1 MEITPRELR
10 DLEIHSEIRGYN
22 RDEVNDLLERAA
34 AAIESANERVAQLQE
49 RLSSAQSEAGR
60 SRETEDILHRTLLLA
75 QRAADEAVTEASAR
89 ARQMLD
95 DAETQSR
102 RMVAEAEV
110 EARRNGESERN
121 RLENEVLD
129 LAGRRD
135 TLLADLEALTT
146 FESEYRERMTRALEA
161 DLFAVRSRATAAPG
175 KPPEPTDVELP
186 VPAEGIARP
195 EAAPEAEA
203 PPGAEPE
210 TNEAPGEADPE
221 ASVPASGGAPDA
233 AVETADAETR
243 EVDMQSL
250 FGSAEPEHAN
260 GKSAAAEPAAASDS
274 ASPASDTAAGN
285 GASPHPVDVLSSE
298 GADAEALDDDAF
310 FATLRDAVHDDAP
323 LGPRDENEVT
333 GEHSFFDQDA
343 DRSSFRDVFRRR
355 R

>member
-34 AAIESANERVAQLQE
+34 AAIESGNERVAQLQE
-49 RLSSAQSEAGR
+49 RLSSAQSDASR

-89 ARQMLD
+89 SRQMLD

-102 RMVAEAEV
+102 RLVAEAEV

-135 TLLADLEALTT
+135 TLLADIEALTN
-146 FESEYRERMTRALEA
+146 FEAEYRERVMRALEA
-161 DLFAVRSRATAAPG
+161 DLSTVRDRQTAAPG
-175 KPPEPTDVELP
+175 KMPEPSDVEIPL
-186 VPAEGIARP
+186 PAEGIARP
-195 EAAPEAEA
+195 DAAPDAEDA
-203 PPGAEPE
+203 AV
-210 TNEAPGEADPE
+210 ADPE
-221 ASVPASGGAPDA
+221 TTEVRDDGDGDAPDA
-233 AVETADAETR
+233 AVETSDAATR
-243 EVDMQSL
+243 EVDVQSL
-250 FGSAEPEHAN
+250 FESARPERAN
-260 GKSAAAEPAAASDS
+260 GQSAPPDAVAASEAPS
-274 ASPASDTAAGN
+274 STSDTAAGN
-285 GASPHPVDVLSSE
+285 GAGLHSVEVLDT
-298 GADAEALDDDAF
+298 GDNGAEALDDDAF
-310 FATLRDAVHDDAP
+310 FATLREAVHDDAP

-333 GEHSFFDQDA
+333 GEHALFDQDA